1 MTERAHSPKVF
12 RVADLSQ
19 AHATKFDLPLSAED
33 RATVAAE
40 LDATSI
46 KKLTFSGQIA
56 PLGKRGW
63 RLNGKLGAT
72 VVQPCVVTLA
82 PVTTR
87 IDSEVVRTFV
97 PPAQLHTPTEGSE
110 TEIPED
116 DSIEELGSEIDV
128 YDVMIEALA
137 IAIPDYPRAADAE
150 LDNISA
156 IPEGAEP
163 IKEEETKP
171 FAGLAALRDKLSDP
185 DGQKD

>member
-1 MTERAHSPKVF
+1 MTERANSPKVF

-19 AHATKFDLPLSAED
+19 AHATKFDLPLSPED
-33 RATVAAE
+33 RAAVATE
-40 LDATSI
+40 LEATSI

-87 IDSEVVRTFV
+87 IDSDVVRTFM
-97 PPAQLHTPTEGSE
+97 PPAQLNLPEEGSE

-116 DSIEELGSEIDV
+116 DSIEELGAEIDV
-128 YDVMIEALA
+128 YGVMVEALA
-137 IAIPDYPRAADAE
+137 IALPDYPRADDAE
-150 LDNISA
+150 LGNISA
-156 IPEGAEP
+156 IPEGSEP

-185 DGQKD
+185 EGQKD